1 MGLQLAAIQRNPVVS
16 FLGTYD
22 MKIRMEIGFSFAV
35 ITVTIISVTMAKV
48 LSTAHTSIKRTNT
61 ILQQLLF
68 FIVTRYLLVVLNSI
82 ALMVAFGMV
91 GSTLDW
97 FPSILFVSKLHVISM
112 VAL

>member
-1 MGLQLAAIQRNPVVS
+1 VGLQLGAVQRNPVVS
-16 FLGTYD
+16 SLEASD

-35 ITVTIISVTMAKV
+35 ISVTIISVALAKV
-48 LSTAHTSIKRTNT
+48 LSTAHASIKRTNT
-61 ILQQLLF
+61 ILQRLLF

-82 ALMVAFGMV
+82 ALMISFGMV

-97 FPSILFVSKLHVISM
+97 FPFLLFASKFHVISV